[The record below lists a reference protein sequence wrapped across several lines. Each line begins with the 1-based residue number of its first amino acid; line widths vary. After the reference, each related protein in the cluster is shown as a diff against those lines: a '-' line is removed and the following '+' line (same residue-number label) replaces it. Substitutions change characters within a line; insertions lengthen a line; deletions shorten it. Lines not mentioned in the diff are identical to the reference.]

1 MALLNSKK
9 PNLDEAPASAA
20 AATLPPTA
28 PRPGA
33 FVPPKLGQGSARSE
47 VKVMRRPAPAAQTE
61 IPKPLVEYFENLG
74 CQVHFVWADARVLAQ
89 ESTYG
94 RFPVQIEDLPESLLK
109 EIRPWFEDWTKHG
122 GQLRRSDAVVVYQS
136 LEARDAWRLENIA
149 QEKNREQ
156 SFLHQG
162 DDIESRLRA
171 AGLRGTVDASRV
183 TPIADH
189 IVGGPE
195 LMRMLEESEA
205 DAAGNG

>member
-1 MALLNSKK
+1 
-9 PNLDEAPASAA
+9 
-20 AATLPPTA
+20 
-28 PRPGA
+28 
-33 FVPPKLGQGSARSE
+33 
-47 VKVMRRPAPAAQTE
+47 VKVLRRAAPTAQTE
-61 IPKPLVEYFENLG
+61 LPKALVEHFENLG
-74 CQVHFVWADARVLAQ
+74 CQVHFVWANAVLLAQ

-94 RFPVQIEDLPESLLK
+94 RFPVQVEDLPESLLK

-149 QEKNREQ
+149 QETNREQ
-156 SFLHQG
+156 SFMHQG
-162 DDIESRLRA
+162 EDIEARLRA

>member
-1 MALLNSKK
+1 MALLTTKK
-9 PNLDEAPASAA
+9 PNLDDAPATAGS
-20 AATLPPTA
+20 ATLPPVA
-28 PRPGA
+28 PRSGA
-33 FVPPKLGQGSARSE
+33 FIPPKLGMPPSKTEA
-47 VKVMRRPAPAAQTE
+47 KVLRRPAAASQTE
-61 IPKPLVEYFENLG
+61 IPKPLIEYFENLG
-74 CQVHFVWADARVLAQ
+74 CQVHFVWSDARLLAQ

-94 RFPVQIEDLPESLLK
+94 RFPVQVEDLPDSLLK
-109 EIRPWFEDWTKHG
+109 EIRPWFEDWSKHN

-136 LEARDAWRLENIA
+136 VEARDAWRLENIE
-149 QEKNREQ
+149 QERSRER

-162 DDIESRLRA
+162 DEIEARLRA

-195 LMRMLEESEA
+195 LMKMLEESEA